1 MFTKSAENVKY
12 KRKEH
17 NSIHNIEPDS
27 EIKKAKQK
35 PAKRFFL
42 FMEAAEI
49 SLKMLLQI
57 M

>member
-57 M
+57 I